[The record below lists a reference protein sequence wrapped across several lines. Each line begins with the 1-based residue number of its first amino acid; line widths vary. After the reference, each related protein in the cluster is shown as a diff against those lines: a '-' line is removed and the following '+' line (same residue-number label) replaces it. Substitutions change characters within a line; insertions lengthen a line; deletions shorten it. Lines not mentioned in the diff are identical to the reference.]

1 MSWKESLNGP
11 ERFLENSGFDVT
23 GEVCGC
29 DLVAPPP
36 DLRHRRVRL
45 RFNLDLALRGWIGQ
59 RHVTKSGSALRGRR
73 RFAGAQAVPA
83 HVAPRFPV
91 SVVTK

>member
-1 MSWKESLNGP
+1 LERSLNGP
-11 ERFLENSGFDVT
+11 ERFLENSGCDVT

-36 DLRHRRVRL
+36 DRRHRRVKL

-59 RHVTKSGSALRGRR
+59 RHVTKSGSALRGREDDSR
-73 RFAGAQAVPA
+73 VRKLCRLMLRLDFHYP
-83 HVAPRFPV
+83 P
-91 SVVTK
+91 